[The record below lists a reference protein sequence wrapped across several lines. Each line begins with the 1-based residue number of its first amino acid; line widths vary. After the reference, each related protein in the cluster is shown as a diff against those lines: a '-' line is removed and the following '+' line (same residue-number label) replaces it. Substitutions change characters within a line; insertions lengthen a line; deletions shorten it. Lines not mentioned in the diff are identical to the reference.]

1 MFLIHSLINSFIS
14 DSSTS
19 LRVQIILP
27 VPQYRNCYL
36 LDAQNLVNV
45 KANQHK
51 QDKEQNAI
59 LKASVIGYHK
69 ACNVVTV

>member
-1 MFLIHSLINSFIS
+1 MFLIHSLIHLFIF

-27 VPQYRNCYL
+27 VLQYRNCHL

-45 KANQHK
+45 KVNQHK
-51 QDKEQNAI
+51 QDKEQNAS
-59 LKASVIGYHK
+59 LKARVIGYHK
-69 ACNVVTV
+69 TCNIVTI